1 MIVGPASAQKP
12 FWTRRRITDLSC
24 GSILALLALLGLF
37 PYLIALLVSFKDDAE
52 YAQSAWLPTL
62 PFHFENW
69 TSAWNQINLYWVNS
83 LIVAGVVTLALLAL
97 SSVAGFVFAR
107 YAFPGNGLLF
117 FLIIIMIAVPS
128 VINLVPLFLLVKNL
142 HLIDTLWALIVPYTV
157 GGLYPSVYLLRNS
170 IRAINDEMFEA
181 ARVDGAS
188 GPQMYWF
195 IVLPLSLPIMGTVIM
210 TQLTGVW
217 NEYIWAFL
225 VINDSSKRTI
235 GTGLQFFT
243 NEQTTSFGPLFA
255 GYLLASVPLLIAFTF
270 LSRYFVAGIQAG
282 TGK

>member
-1 MIVGPASAQKP
+1 VVGEPARDGQP

-24 GSILALLALLGLF
+24 GSILAILALIGLF
-37 PYLIALLVSFKDDAE
+37 PYLIALVVSFKDDME

-62 PFHFENW
+62 PLQFENW
-69 TSAWNQINLYWVNS
+69 SNAWNQINIYWVNS
-83 LIVAGVVTLALLAL
+83 FIVAGAVTVALLAL

-107 YAFPGNGLLF
+107 YKFPGNSLLF

-128 VINLVPLFLLVKNL
+128 VINLVPLFLLVRNL
-142 HLIDTLWALIVPYTV
+142 HMIDTLWALILPYTV
-157 GGLYPSVYLLRNS
+157 GGLYASVYLLRNS
-170 IRAINDEMFEA
+170 IRAINDELFEA
-181 ARVDGAS
+181 ARIDGSS

-195 IVLPLSLPIMGTVIM
+195 VVLPLSRPIMGTVIM

-225 VINDSSKRTI
+225 VINDANKRTI

-255 GYLLASVPLLIAFTF
+255 GYILASVPLLIAFIF

>member
-1 MIVGPASAQKP
+1 MMVKSAHAGRP
-12 FWTRRRITDLSC
+12 FWTHRRITDLSC
-24 GSILALLALLGLF
+24 GSILAVLAFLGLV
-37 PYLIALLVSFKDDAE
+37 PYLIAFVVSFKDDSE
-52 YAQSAWLPTL
+52 YARSAWLPTL
-62 PFHFENW
+62 PLHPENW
-69 TSAWNQINLYWVNS
+69 ANAWNQINIYWVNS
-83 LIVAGVVTLALLAL
+83 LLVAGAVTFALLVL
-97 SSVAGFVFAR
+97 STVAGFVFAR
-107 YAFPGNGLLF
+107 YSFPGRGPLF

-128 VINLVPLFLLVKNL
+128 VINLVPLFLLIKSL
-142 HLIDTLWALIVPYTV
+142 HMIDTLWALIVPYTV

-170 IRAINDEMFEA
+170 IRAINDDLFDA
-181 ARVDGAS
+181 ARMDGSS

-243 NEQTTSFGPLFA
+243 SEQTTSFGPLFA
-255 GYLLASVPLLIAFTF
+255 GYLLASVPLLVAFTF

-282 TGK
+282 TSK

>member
-1 MIVGPASAQKP
+1 MVNNAPNAGRA

-24 GSILALLALLGLF
+24 GSILAVLAFLGLF
-37 PYLIALLVSFKDDAE
+37 PYLIALVVSFKDDLE
-52 YAQSAWLPTL
+52 YARSAWLPTL
-62 PFHFENW
+62 PLHFENW
-69 TSAWNQINLYWVNS
+69 VNAWNQINIYWVNS
-83 LIVAGVVTLALLAL
+83 FIVAGAVTLALLAL

-107 YAFPGNGLLF
+107 YSFPGNGLLF

-128 VINLVPLFLLVKNL
+128 VINLVPLFLLIKNL
-142 HLIDTLWALIVPYTV
+142 HMIDTLWALIVPYTV
-157 GGLYPSVYLLRNS
+157 GGLYASVYLLRNS
-170 IRAINDEMFEA
+170 IRAINDELFEA
-181 ARVDGAS
+181 ARIDGSS

-195 IVLPLSLPIMGTVIM
+195 IVLPLSRPIMGTVIM

-225 VINDSSKRTI
+225 VINDPSKRTI

-255 GYLLASVPLLIAFTF
+255 GYILASVPLLIAFIF

>member
-1 MIVGPASAQKP
+1 MVGNPASAGKP

-24 GSILALLALLGLF
+24 GSVLAVLAFLGLF
-37 PYLIALLVSFKDDAE
+37 PYLIALIVSFKDDME

-62 PFHFENW
+62 PLHFENW
-69 TSAWNQINLYWVNS
+69 VNAWNQINIYWVNS
-83 LIVAGVVTLALLAL
+83 FIVAGAVTLALLIL

-107 YAFPGNGLLF
+107 YSFPGNGLLF

-128 VINLVPLFLLVKNL
+128 VINLVPLFLLIKNL
-142 HLIDTLWALIVPYTV
+142 HMIDTLWALIVPYTV
-157 GGLYPSVYLLRNS
+157 GGSASVYLLRNS
-170 IRAINDEMFEA
+170 IRAINDELFEA
-181 ARVDGAS
+181 ARIDGSS

-195 IVLPLSLPIMGTVIM
+195 IVLPLSRPIMGTVIM

-225 VINDSSKRTI
+225 VINDPTKRTI

-243 NEQTTSFGPLFA
+243 GEQTTSFGPLFA
-255 GYLLASVPLLIAFTF
+255 GYILASVPSLIAFIF